1 MQFVINTSDDG
12 PDENHLSIHA
22 QVMWLTWSDS
32 STFFF
37 FFFKL
42 SQDEN
47 FEAIYFPFLFL
58 NSGFG
63 ILIAFQHNWERQ
75 RGNLRRFLN
84 RALREGLKLYFSF
97 S

>member
-32 STFFF
+32 STFFVVV
-37 FFFKL
+37 
-42 SQDEN
+42 N
-47 FEAIYFPFLFL
+47 FYRMRTLRPSIFLFL

-63 ILIAFQHNWERQ
+63 ILIAFQHNGKRQ

-84 RALREGLKLYFSF
+84 RALREGLKL
-97 S
+97 